1 MQDQLD
7 RLRRVQEEIDAKN
20 NQDRIE
26 TEKIIRDL
34 LDSNRRLQ
42 SGNRS
47 SDIHF
52 DISLVPNSV
61 SAVKD

>member
-1 MQDQLD
+1 M
-7 RLRRVQEEIDAKN
+7 QEEIDAKN